1 MLLVTVLSKIN
12 LFFLRSTAEKFEEV
26 YFTHFILHHQ
36 NHLPTGMSKRTSFN
50 WSNEAQPHK
59 FRTRTIIRQHPEIRE
74 LIGRNPFTLLIILFC
89 VSVQF
94 VLAYYLQQVA
104 WYWSLLAAYV
114 IGAFS
119 CHTLYVCIHEC
130 SHNLLFKNRAL
141 NTWSSIL
148 ANLPMVFPSAVS
160 FTKYHMKHHA
170 YQGVEE
176 LDADMPFR
184 WEAKLINN
192 SSFGKALWL
201 LLYPI
206 FQAIRPARLK
216 EIQLV
221 DGWTIV
227 NFIVQMAANVAVVYF
242 FGWKALLFLT
252 LSLFFSVGL
261 HPLGARWIQEHFL
274 THGDHQETKSY
285 YGRLNVVNL
294 NVGFHN
300 EHHDF
305 PSIPWNKLPRIKQV
319 AGEHYDSLG
328 YHTSYTKLLL
338 QFLFNKDLSVYS
350 RTARSNRG
358 TKKES
363 AKVETAEEA

>member
-1 MLLVTVLSKIN
+1 MT
-12 LFFLRSTAEKFEEV
+12 
-26 YFTHFILHHQ
+26 
-36 NHLPTGMSKRTSFN
+36 KRTSFN
-50 WSNEAQPHK
+50 WSHEAQPHK
-59 FRTRTIIRQHPEIRE
+59 QRTKTIIKQHPEIRN
-74 LIGRNPFTLLIILFC
+74 LIGRNPYTFLIILIC
-89 VSVQF
+89 VAVQL
-94 VLAYYLQQVA
+94 VLAWFIKDLA
-104 WYWSLLAAYV
+104 WWWTLPAAYL

-130 SHNLLFKNRAL
+130 SHNLVFKNRTL
-141 NTWSSIL
+141 NIWSGII

-160 FTKYHMKHHA
+160 FSKYHMKHHA

-192 SSFGKALWL
+192 STFGKAIWL
-201 LLYPI
+201 LLYPV
-206 FQAIRPARLK
+206 FQVIRPARLK
-216 EIQLV
+216 EIKLV
-221 DGWTIV
+221 DTWTVINLVIQVAFDVAIV
-227 NFIVQMAANVAVVYF
+227 MVL
-242 FGWKALLFLT
+242 GWKAFLFLT

-285 YGRLNVVNL
+285 YGRLNLLNL

-305 PSIPWNKLPRIKQV
+305 PSVPWNKLPQLKKL
-319 AGEHYDSLG
+319 ADEHYESLG
-328 YHTSYTKLLL
+328 YHTSYTKLLF
-338 QFLFNKDLSVYS
+338 QFLFNRDLSVYS

-358 TKKES
+358 KK
-363 AKVETAEEA
+363 TADSNKTELAAEA